1 MRRIWWGLRFWSEE
15 VVLWDVF
22 CKELVGE
29 CFRGK
34 ELVVLL

>member
-15 VVLWDVF
+15 VVLSDVF

-34 ELVVLL
+34 ELVVLS